1 MTATE
6 MAQNFDLR
14 ANQITRWKTLM
25 LEHAADVFEAASSS
39 STPPVDVN
47 RSHAKI
53 GEQALENE
61 LLGGTLTKAGG
72 GAQSDDRP

>member
-1 MTATE
+1 MAATE
-6 MAQNFDLR
+6 MAQNFDLH
-14 ANQITRWKTLM
+14 ANQITQWKTSM

-53 GEQALENE
+53 GELALENE
-61 LLGGTLTKAGG
+61 LLGGALTKAGWLSAKG
-72 GAQSDDRP
+72 